1 MTAIVSAKGLSK
13 SYGAFKALDN
23 AHFEIETGKIVG
35 LIGPNGAGKTTAL
48 RCLLGL
54 ATFNGDLTVLGMNP
68 HKQRVSL
75 MQEVAYIADTA
86 VLPKWI
92 TVTQLLDYL
101 EVIHPKFSRDKA
113 EGFLRQTDIRAT
125 SRVQELSKGMVTQL
139 HLATT
144 ISIDAK
150 LLVLDEPT
158 LGLDI
163 VYRKRFYEQLL
174 NDYFDEQRT
183 ILITTHQVEE
193 IEPLLTD
200 LMFIKQGR
208 IILDTD
214 MESIGQRYTE
224 VEVKADLVERAQ
236 AFNPISQTRMLGGMV
251 MVFENTPRDVLKELG
266 PCRNPSVADLFV
278 AKMSGTNA

>member
-54 ATFNGDLTVLGMNP
+54 ATFKGDLKVLGMNP

-208 IILDTD
+208 IILNTD

-278 AKMSGTNA
+278 AKMSGMNA

>member
-1 MTAIVSAKGLSK
+1 MTSIVSAKGLSK
-13 SYGAFKALDN
+13 SYGQFKALDN
-23 AHFEIETGKIVG
+23 ASFEIETGKIVG

-54 ATFNGDLTVLGMNP
+54 ATFDGDLKVLGKNP
-68 HKQRVSL
+68 HKQRIEL
-75 MQEVAYIADTA
+75 MKEVAYIADTA

-101 EVIHPKFSRDKA
+101 DVIHPNFSREKA
-113 EGFLRQTDIRAT
+113 KSFLSQTDIRAT

-150 LLVLDEPT
+150 LMVLDEPT

-174 NDYFDEQRT
+174 NDYFDEERT
-183 ILITTHQVEE
+183 VLITTHQVEE

-214 MESIGQRYTE
+214 MESVAQRYTE
-224 VEVKADLVERAQ
+224 VEVKADLVDKAL

-251 MVFENTPRDVLKELG
+251 MVFENTPRDTLKELG
-266 PCRNPSVADLFV
+266 PCRNTSVADLFV
-278 AKMSGTNA
+278 AKMSDKS

>member
-1 MTAIVSAKGLSK
+1 MTSIVSAKGLSK
-13 SYGAFKALDN
+13 SYGQFKALDN
-23 AHFEIETGKIVG
+23 ASFEIEPGKIVG

-54 ATFNGDLTVLGMNP
+54 ATFDGDLKVLGKNP
-68 HKQRVSL
+68 HKQRIEL
-75 MQEVAYIADTA
+75 MKEVAYIADTA

-101 EVIHPKFSRDKA
+101 DVIHPNFSREKA
-113 EGFLRQTDIRAT
+113 ESFLSQTDIRAT

-150 LLVLDEPT
+150 LMVLDEPT

-174 NDYFDEQRT
+174 NDYFDEERT
-183 ILITTHQVEE
+183 VLITTHQVEE

-214 MESIGQRYTE
+214 MESVAQRYTE
-224 VEVKADLVERAQ
+224 VEVKADLVDKAL

-251 MVFENTPRDVLKELG
+251 MVFENTPRDTLKELG
-266 PCRNPSVADLFV
+266 PCRNTSVADLFV
-278 AKMSGTNA
+278 AKMSDKS

>member
-1 MTAIVSAKGLSK
+1 MTSIVSAKGLSK
-13 SYGAFKALDN
+13 SYGQFKALDN
-23 AHFEIETGKIVG
+23 ASFEIETGKIVG
-35 LIGPNGAGKTTAL
+35 LIGPNGVGKTTAL

-54 ATFNGDLTVLGMNP
+54 ATFDGDLKVLGKNP
-68 HKQRVSL
+68 HKQRIEL
-75 MQEVAYIADTA
+75 MKEVAYIADTA

-101 EVIHPKFSRDKA
+101 DVIHPNFSREKA
-113 EGFLRQTDIRAT
+113 ESFLSQTDIRAT

-150 LLVLDEPT
+150 LMVLDEPT

-174 NDYFDEQRT
+174 NDYFDEERT
-183 ILITTHQVEE
+183 VLITTHQVEE

-214 MESIGQRYTE
+214 MESVAQRYTE
-224 VEVKADLVERAQ
+224 VEVKADLVDKAL

-251 MVFENTPRDVLKELG
+251 MVFENTPCDTLKELG
-266 PCRNPSVADLFV
+266 PCRNTSVADLFV
-278 AKMSGTNA
+278 AKMSDKS

>member
-1 MTAIVSAKGLSK
+1 MTTIVSAQGLSK

-23 AHFEIETGKIVG
+23 ANFEIATGKIVG

-54 ATFNGDLTVLGMNP
+54 ATFNGDLKVLGMNP
-68 HKQRVSL
+68 QKQRVSL

-92 TVTQLLDYL
+92 KVTQLLDYL
-101 EVIHPKFSRDKA
+101 EVIHPKFSRAKA
-113 EGFLRQTDIRAT
+113 EIFLRQTDIRAT
-125 SRVQELSKGMVTQL
+125 SRVQELSKGMITQL

-150 LLVLDEPT
+150 LLILDEPT

-224 VEVKADLVERAQ
+224 VEVKADRVERAQ

-266 PCRNPSVADLFV
+266 PCRNPSIADLFV
-278 AKMSGTNA
+278 AKMSGANA

>member
-1 MTAIVSAKGLSK
+1 MTSIVSAKGLSK
-13 SYGAFKALDN
+13 SYGQFKALDN
-23 AHFEIETGKIVG
+23 ASFEIETGKIVG

-54 ATFNGDLTVLGMNP
+54 ATFDGDLKVLGKNP
-68 HKQRVSL
+68 HKQRIEL
-75 MQEVAYIADTA
+75 MKEVAYIADTA

-101 EVIHPKFSRDKA
+101 DVIHPNFSREKA
-113 EGFLRQTDIRAT
+113 ESFLSQTDIRAT

-144 ISIDAK
+144 ISIDAN
-150 LLVLDEPT
+150 LMVLDEPT

-174 NDYFDEQRT
+174 NDYFDEERT
-183 ILITTHQVEE
+183 VLITTHQVEE

-214 MESIGQRYTE
+214 MESVAQRYTE
-224 VEVKADLVERAQ
+224 VEVKADLVDKAL

-251 MVFENTPRDVLKELG
+251 MVFENTPRDTLKELG
-266 PCRNPSVADLFV
+266 PCRNTSVADLFV
-278 AKMSGTNA
+278 AKMSDKS

>member
-1 MTAIVSAKGLSK
+1 MTSIVSAKGLSK
-13 SYGAFKALDN
+13 SYGQFKALDN
-23 AHFEIETGKIVG
+23 ASFEIETGKIVG

-54 ATFNGDLTVLGMNP
+54 ATFDGDLKVLGKNP
-68 HKQRVSL
+68 HKQRIEL
-75 MQEVAYIADTA
+75 MKEVAYIADTA

-101 EVIHPKFSRDKA
+101 DVIHPNFSREKA
-113 EGFLRQTDIRAT
+113 ESFLSQTDFRAT

-150 LLVLDEPT
+150 LMVLDEPT

-174 NDYFDEQRT
+174 NDYFDEERT
-183 ILITTHQVEE
+183 VLITTHQVEE

-214 MESIGQRYTE
+214 MESVAQRYTE
-224 VEVKADLVERAQ
+224 VEVKADLVDKAL

-251 MVFENTPRDVLKELG
+251 MVFENTPRDTLKELG
-266 PCRNPSVADLFV
+266 PCRNTSVADLFV
-278 AKMSGTNA
+278 AKMSDKS

>member
-1 MTAIVSAKGLSK
+1 MTSIVSAKGLSK
-13 SYGAFKALDN
+13 SYGQFKALDN
-23 AHFEIETGKIVG
+23 ASFEIETGKIVG

-54 ATFNGDLTVLGMNP
+54 ATFDGDLKVLGKNP
-68 HKQRVSL
+68 HKQRIEL
-75 MQEVAYIADTA
+75 MKEVAYIADTA

-92 TVTQLLDYL
+92 TVTKLLDYL
-101 EVIHPKFSRDKA
+101 DVIHPNFSREKA
-113 EGFLRQTDIRAT
+113 KSFLSQTDIRAT

-150 LLVLDEPT
+150 LMVLDEPT

-174 NDYFDEQRT
+174 NDYFDEERT
-183 ILITTHQVEE
+183 VLITTHQVEE

-214 MESIGQRYTE
+214 MESVAQRYTE
-224 VEVKADLVERAQ
+224 VEVKADLVDKAL

-251 MVFENTPRDVLKELG
+251 MVFENTPRDTLKELG
-266 PCRNPSVADLFV
+266 PCRNTSVADLFV
-278 AKMSGTNA
+278 AKMSDKS

>member
-1 MTAIVSAKGLSK
+1 MTSIVSAKGLSK
-13 SYGAFKALDN
+13 SYGQFKALDN
-23 AHFEIETGKIVG
+23 ASFEIETGKIVG

-54 ATFNGDLTVLGMNP
+54 ATFDGDLKVLGKNP
-68 HKQRVSL
+68 HKQRIEL
-75 MQEVAYIADTA
+75 MKEVAYIADTA

-101 EVIHPKFSRDKA
+101 DVIHPNFSREKA
-113 EGFLRQTDIRAT
+113 ESFLSQTDIRAT

-150 LLVLDEPT
+150 LMVLDEPT

-174 NDYFDEQRT
+174 NDYFDEERT
-183 ILITTHQVEE
+183 VLITTHQVEE

-214 MESIGQRYTE
+214 MESVAQRYTE
-224 VEVKADLVERAQ
+224 VEVKADLVDKAL

-251 MVFENTPRDVLKELG
+251 MVFENTPRDTLKELG
-266 PCRNPSVADLFV
+266 PCRNTSVADLFV
-278 AKMSGTNA
+278 AKMSDKI

>member
-1 MTAIVSAKGLSK
+1 MTSIVSAKGLSK
-13 SYGAFKALDN
+13 SYGQFKALDN
-23 AHFEIETGKIVG
+23 ASFEIETGKIVG

-54 ATFNGDLTVLGMNP
+54 ATFDGDLKVLGKNP
-68 HKQRVSL
+68 HKQRIEL
-75 MQEVAYIADTA
+75 MKEVAYIADTA

-101 EVIHPKFSRDKA
+101 DVIHPNFSREKA
-113 EGFLRQTDIRAT
+113 ESFLSQTDIRAT

-150 LLVLDEPT
+150 LMVLDEPT

-174 NDYFDEQRT
+174 NDYFDEERT
-183 ILITTHQVEE
+183 VLITTHQVEE

-214 MESIGQRYTE
+214 MESVAQRYTE
-224 VEVKADLVERAQ
+224 VEVKADLVDKAL
-236 AFNPISQTRMLGGMV
+236 AFNPISQTRMLDGMV
-251 MVFENTPRDVLKELG
+251 MVFENTPRDTLKELG
-266 PCRNPSVADLFV
+266 PCRNTSVADLFV
-278 AKMSGTNA
+278 AKMSDKS

>member
-68 HKQRVSL
+68 HKERVSL

-101 EVIHPKFSRDKA
+101 EVIHPKFSREKA

-150 LLVLDEPT
+150 LLILDEPT

-278 AKMSGTNA
+278 AKMSGVHA

>member
-1 MTAIVSAKGLSK
+1 MTSIVSAKGLSK
-13 SYGAFKALDN
+13 SYGQFKALDN
-23 AHFEIETGKIVG
+23 ASFEIETGKIVG
-35 LIGPNGAGKTTAL
+35 LIGPNGVGKTTAL

-54 ATFNGDLTVLGMNP
+54 ATFDGDLKVLGKNP
-68 HKQRVSL
+68 HKQRIEL
-75 MQEVAYIADTA
+75 MKEVAYIADTA

-101 EVIHPKFSRDKA
+101 DVIHPNFSREKA
-113 EGFLRQTDIRAT
+113 ESFLSQTDIRAT

-150 LLVLDEPT
+150 LMVLDEPT

-174 NDYFDEQRT
+174 NDYFDEERT
-183 ILITTHQVEE
+183 VLITTHQVEE

-214 MESIGQRYTE
+214 MESVAQRYTE
-224 VEVKADLVERAQ
+224 VEVKADLVDKAL

-251 MVFENTPRDVLKELG
+251 MVFENTPRDTLKELG
-266 PCRNPSVADLFV
+266 PCRNTSVADLFV
-278 AKMSGTNA
+278 AKMSDKS

>member
-1 MTAIVSAKGLSK
+1 MTSIVSAKGLSK
-13 SYGAFKALDN
+13 SYGQFKALDN
-23 AHFEIETGKIVG
+23 ASFEIETGKIVG

-54 ATFNGDLTVLGMNP
+54 ATFDGDLKVLGKNP
-68 HKQRVSL
+68 HKQRIEL
-75 MQEVAYIADTA
+75 MKEVAYIADTA

-101 EVIHPKFSRDKA
+101 DVIHPNFSREKA
-113 EGFLRQTDIRAT
+113 ESFLSQTDIRAT

-150 LLVLDEPT
+150 LMVLDEPT

-174 NDYFDEQRT
+174 NDYFDEERT
-183 ILITTHQVEE
+183 VLITTHQVEE

-214 MESIGQRYTE
+214 MESVAQRYTE
-224 VEVKADLVERAQ
+224 VEVKADLVDKAL

-251 MVFENTPRDVLKELG
+251 MVFENTPRDTLKELG
-266 PCRNPSVADLFV
+266 PCRNTSVADLFV
-278 AKMSGTNA
+278 AKMSDKS

>member
-1 MTAIVSAKGLSK
+1 MTSIVSAKGLSK
-13 SYGAFKALDN
+13 SYGQFKALDN
-23 AHFEIETGKIVG
+23 ASFEIETGKIVG

-54 ATFNGDLTVLGMNP
+54 ATFDGDLKVLGKNP
-68 HKQRVSL
+68 HKQRIEL
-75 MQEVAYIADTA
+75 MKEVAYIADTA

-101 EVIHPKFSRDKA
+101 DVIHPNFSREKA
-113 EGFLRQTDIRAT
+113 ESFLSQTDIRAT

-150 LLVLDEPT
+150 LMVLDEPT

-174 NDYFDEQRT
+174 NDYFDEERT
-183 ILITTHQVEE
+183 VLITTHQVEE

-208 IILDTD
+208 IILDND
-214 MESIGQRYTE
+214 MESVAQRYTE
-224 VEVKADLVERAQ
+224 VEVKADLVDKAL

-251 MVFENTPRDVLKELG
+251 MVFENTPRDTLKELG
-266 PCRNPSVADLFV
+266 PCRNTSVADLFV
-278 AKMSGTNA
+278 AKMSDKS

>member
-1 MTAIVSAKGLSK
+1 MTSIVSAKGLSK
-13 SYGAFKALDN
+13 SYGQFKAHDN
-23 AHFEIETGKIVG
+23 ASFEIETGKIVG

-54 ATFNGDLTVLGMNP
+54 ATFDGDLKVLGKNP
-68 HKQRVSL
+68 HKQRIEL
-75 MQEVAYIADTA
+75 MKEVAYIADTA

-101 EVIHPKFSRDKA
+101 DVIHPNFSREKA
-113 EGFLRQTDIRAT
+113 ESFLSQTDIRAT

-150 LLVLDEPT
+150 LMVLDEPT

-174 NDYFDEQRT
+174 NDYFDEERT
-183 ILITTHQVEE
+183 VLITTHQVEE

-214 MESIGQRYTE
+214 MESVAQRYTE
-224 VEVKADLVERAQ
+224 VEVKADLVDKAL

-251 MVFENTPRDVLKELG
+251 MVFENTPRDTLKELG
-266 PCRNPSVADLFV
+266 PCRNTSVADLFV
-278 AKMSGTNA
+278 AKMSDKS

>member
-1 MTAIVSAKGLSK
+1 MTSIVTAKGLSK
-13 SYGAFKALDN
+13 SYGQFKALDN
-23 AHFEIETGKIVG
+23 ANFEIQSGRIVG

-54 ATFNGDLTVLGMNP
+54 ATFDGELSVLGKNP
-68 HKQRVSL
+68 QKQRIEL
-75 MQEVAYIADTA
+75 MQDVAYIADTA

-101 EVIHPKFSRDKA
+101 EVIHPKFIRDKA
-113 EGFLRQTDIRAT
+113 EGFLQQTDIRAD
-125 SRVQELSKGMVTQL
+125 SKVQQLSKGMITQL

-150 LLVLDEPT
+150 LLILDEPT

-200 LMFIKQGR
+200 LIFIKKGSV
-208 IILDTD
+208 ILDTD
-214 MESIGQRYTE
+214 MESIAQRYTE
-224 VEVKADLVERAQ
+224 VEVKSDQVDQ
-236 AFNPISQTRMLGGMV
+236 AMTFNPISQSRMLGGMV
-251 MVFENTPRDVLKELG
+251 MVFENTPRDVLKQFG
-266 PCRNPSVADLFV
+266 ACRNPSVADLFV
-278 AKMSGTNA
+278 AKMSN

>member
-1 MTAIVSAKGLSK
+1 MTSIVSAKGLSK
-13 SYGAFKALDN
+13 SYGQFKALDN
-23 AHFEIETGKIVG
+23 ANFEIESGKIVG

-54 ATFNGDLTVLGMNP
+54 ATFDGELKVLGKNP
-68 HKQRVSL
+68 HQERIKL
-75 MQEVAYIADTA
+75 MEEVAYIADTA

-92 TVTQLLDYL
+92 TVTQLLGYL
-101 EVIHPKFSRDKA
+101 EVIHPRFSREKA
-113 EGFLRQTDIRAT
+113 ESFLNQTDIR
-125 SRVQELSKGMVTQL
+125 SNSKVQELSKGMVTQL

-174 NDYFDEQRT
+174 NDYFDEERT

-200 LMFIKQGR
+200 LIFIKQGR
-208 IILDTD
+208 VVLDTD
-214 MESIGQRYTE
+214 MESVGNRYTE
-224 VEVKADLVERAQ
+224 VEVKTDMIDQ
-236 AFNPISQTRMLGGMV
+236 AMTFNPISQTRMLGGMV
-251 MVFENTPRDVLKELG
+251 MVFENTPREALKHLG

-278 AKMSGTNA
+278 AKMSN